1 MNWKPLFEELC
12 FRLLGERASWP
23 RLLVGVVLSFIPGL
37 NLFAFGYLYRYT
49 RQIRATGDLELPA
62 WEDWGGLFAD
72 GLRFLMAWLLYWLSP
87 VLVAALLSQLLGQAG
102 LDLVGTVFSTVTTL
116 AFTLLFSCALY
127 RMQSKN
133 DFRTL
138 REVRLVFGMAL
149 ALWKPLVLP
158 LMAFY
163 GFYILVF
170 PLYGL
175 SFFLGFLL
183 ILSYTVLCLRTL
195 EQHSRR
201 SL

>member
-12 FRLLGERASWP
+12 FRLLGQRASWP
-23 RLLVGVVLSFIPGL
+23 RLLVGVVLSFIPVL

-62 WEDWGGLFAD
+62 WEDWGGLLAD
-72 GLRFLMAWLLYWLSP
+72 GMRFLIAWLLYWLSP
-87 VLVAALLSQLLGQAG
+87 VLVMALLSRLLGQAG
-102 LDLVGTVFSTVTTL
+102 LDLVGTVFSTVITL

-127 RMQSKN
+127 RMQSKS
-133 DFRTL
+133 DFRSL
-138 REVRLVFGMAL
+138 KEVRLVFGMAL

-163 GFYILVF
+163 GFYVLVF

-195 EQHSRR
+195 EQRSRR